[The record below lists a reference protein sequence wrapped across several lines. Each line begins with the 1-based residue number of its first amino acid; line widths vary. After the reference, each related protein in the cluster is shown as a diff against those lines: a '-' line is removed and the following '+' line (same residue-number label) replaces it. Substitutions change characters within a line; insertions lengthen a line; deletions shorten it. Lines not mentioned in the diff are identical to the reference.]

1 MRTRSILGAVPALAL
16 AALLAGCASAPP
28 PPPPAP
34 PPPGPEAGG
43 TATGTLHVGP
53 VQVPL
58 SHAYAVVVRP
68 RKATADQTRILLT
81 DRPVPVEVLDD
92 LLRRLPNA
100 GIRGVEVTLD
110 AQGIPLKAGFFH
122 EDLPAGLEVT
132 AAVGYSPKPSPQG
145 TLAGRL
151 EYKEA
156 GNSFSFEADFQTPIY
171 RPPQKA
177 ERPIDPNLSPKDRAR
192 LELTDEGLPL
202 TSYAFLDAVQ
212 KGDAET
218 VQLFLDAGMPAG
230 AAGPSGSALRV
241 AVERDDV
248 KIAKMLLQ
256 AGANANEKGPYG
268 QSLALA
274 AVDKNGT
281 ELLEALV
288 GAGADVNVGNDY
300 KVTPLMAAAEQVKKG
315 AVELLLAHGAN
326 VNARTPTGGTALQ
339 VAVLR
344 GSAEIVKTLIGAGAD
359 VRRDQKELLKLA
371 RDNGQKEVE
380 KELRQALKAPAKR
393 PKKR

>member
-1 MRTRSILGAVPALAL
+1 MKLRPSLAAVVPALAV
-16 AALLAGCASAPP
+16 AALLSGCASAPP
-28 PPPPAP
+28 PAPAP

-43 TATGTLHVGP
+43 TATGTLLAGP
-53 VQVPL
+53 VTVQL

-68 RKATADQTRILLT
+68 RKATSDQTRILLT
-81 DRPVPVEVLDD
+81 ERPVPVEVLDD

-110 AQGIPLKAGFFH
+110 SQGIPLKAGFFH

-132 AAVGYSPKPSPQG
+132 AAVGYAPKPAPAGS
-145 TLAGRL
+145 LAGRL

-156 GNSFSFEADFQTPIY
+156 GNSFSFEAEFQTPVY
-171 RPPQKA
+171 RPPQKP
-177 ERPIDPNLSPKDRAR
+177 ERPIDPNLPPKERAR

-202 TSYAFLDAVQ
+202 TSNAFLDTVR

-230 AAGPSGSALRV
+230 ASDPSGSAIRA

-248 KIAKMLLQ
+248 KVAKILLQ
-256 AGANANEKGPYG
+256 AGANPNEKGPYG

-274 AVDKNGT
+274 AVDKPGT
-281 ELLEALV
+281 ALLEALI

-300 KVTPLMAAAEQVKKG
+300 RVTPLMAAAEQVKKG
-315 AVELLLAHGAN
+315 AVDLLLAHGAN
-326 VNARTPTGGTALQ
+326 VNARTPSGGTALQ

-344 GSAEIVKTLIGAGAD
+344 GSVEIVKALIAAGAD
-359 VRRDQKELLKLA
+359 VRRDGKELLKLA
-371 RDNGQKEVE
+371 KDNDHKEVE
-380 KELRQALKAPAKR
+380 SVLREALKHPARKPR
-393 PKKR
+393 KK